1 MGILI
6 GSIVAVIILVVFAY
20 FRNKE
25 KVIAMPPNV
34 SPAPPNPPFDSAT
47 CDAYLNNTGK
57 SLTGINY
64 TECGG
69 INVFNQ
75 TVEPNQSIYVQ
86 KGTLNGGDSA
96 YLINLHDAPDDDVS
110 SVPDELTNDV

>member
-6 GSIVAVIILVVFAY
+6 GSIALVILVVFAY

-25 KVIAMPPNV
+25 KVIAMPPNI
-34 SPAPPNPPFDSAT
+34 SPAPSNPPFDSAT

-69 INVFNQ
+69 INMYNQ

-86 KGTLNGGDSA
+86 KGSLNGGDSA
-96 YLINLHDAPDDDVS
+96 YLINLQDAPADGTGDVEG
-110 SVPDELTNDV
+110 VITNDV

>member
-20 FRNKE
+20 FKNKE
-25 KVIAMPPNV
+25 KVIAMPPNI
-34 SPAPPNPPFDSAT
+34 SPAPPNPPFDSS

-57 SLTGINY
+57 TLTGINY

-96 YLINLHDAPDDDVS
+96 YLVNLHDAPDVS